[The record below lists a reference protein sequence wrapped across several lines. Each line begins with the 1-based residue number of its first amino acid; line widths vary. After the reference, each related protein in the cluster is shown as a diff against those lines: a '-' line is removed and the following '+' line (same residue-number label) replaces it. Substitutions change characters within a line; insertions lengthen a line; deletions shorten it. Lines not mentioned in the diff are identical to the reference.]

1 MDHGSLTGRVAGAP
15 ISWGVC
21 EAPGWGVELPPS
33 VVLAQMAALGLAAT
47 ELGPTGYL
55 GPDPESVRTTLATH
69 RLGLVGGFVPVTLH
83 VAAEVDLAPTVAALR
98 TLARAG
104 AEVAVL
110 AADAG
115 PTGYDRKVRLD
126 DAEWARLLHN
136 LDRVRA
142 EASALGLRT
151 CLHPHVGTA
160 IESRDAVLRLLRDS
174 DVGICLDTG
183 HLAIGGMDP
192 MELVAGAAARITHV
206 HLKDVRL
213 GTAKAVAEGTVSF
226 LDGVR
231 TGLFAPLGQ
240 GDLDIVGAVVGLERA
255 GFTGW
260 YVLEQ
265 DAALS
270 DPPEQRDEGPEADV
284 RRSMEF
290 LRETVVPA
298 LDGADHEGTDSG

>member
-1 MDHGSLTGRVAGAP
+1 MDHGLLTGRIAGAP

-21 EAPGWGVELPPS
+21 EAPGWGHELPPS
-33 VVLAQMAALGLAAT
+33 VVLAEMAGLGLAAT

-69 RLGLVGGFVPVTLH
+69 GLGLVGGFVPAALH
-83 VAAEVDLAPTVAALR
+83 VAAEVDLTTTVAAMR
-98 TLARAG
+98 TLGEAG
-104 AEVAVL
+104 AEVVVL

-115 PTGYDRKVRLD
+115 PAGYDRKIDLD
-126 DAEWARLLHN
+126 DTEWVWLLHN
-136 LDRVRA
+136 LDRVRS
-142 EASALGLRT
+142 EATALGLRT

-160 IESRDAVLRLLRDS
+160 IESRDAVLRLLRES
-174 DVGICLDTG
+174 DMDVCLDTG

-192 MELVAGAAARITHV
+192 MELVAAASARITHV

-213 GTAKAVAEGTVSF
+213 EVAKAVAEGSVSF

-231 TGLFAPLGQ
+231 TGLFAPLGH
-240 GDLDIVGAVVGLERA
+240 GDLDIAGVVVGLERA

-265 DAALS
+265 DTALA
-270 DPPEQRDEGPEADV
+270 GPVADAEAGPGADV
-284 RRSMEF
+284 RRSLDF
-290 LRETVVPA
+290 LREAVVPA
-298 LDGADHEGTDSG
+298 VDGAGHAGPGRP

>member
-1 MDHGSLTGRVAGAP
+1 MDHGPLTGRVAGAP

-33 VVLAQMAALGLAAT
+33 EVLAQMAALGLAAT

-55 GPDPESVRTTLATH
+55 GPDAASVRRTLATH
-69 RLGLVGGFVPVTLH
+69 GLGLVGGFVPVTLH
-83 VAAEVDLAPTVAALR
+83 LAAEVDLAPTVAAMR
-98 TLARAG
+98 TLAEAG

-110 AADAG
+110 AADGG
-115 PTGYDRKVRLD
+115 PTGYDRKVSLD
-126 DAEWARLLHN
+126 DAEWAHLLHN

-142 EASALGLRT
+142 EAAALGLRA

-160 IESRDAVLRLLRDS
+160 IESRDAVIRLLRDS

-192 MELVAGAAARITHV
+192 TELVASAAERITHV

-213 GTAKAVAEGTVSF
+213 GTAKAVAEGSVSF

-240 GDLDIVGAVVGLERA
+240 GDLDIGGVVAGLERA

-270 DPPEQRDEGPEADV
+270 GPLGEREEGPEADV

-290 LRETVVPA
+290 LWGTVVPA
-298 LDGADHEGTDSG
+298 LDGADHGGPDGA